1 MNYLD
6 TWNKGF
12 EEGKNL
18 QLRLINSHSDMQFKS
33 LTEVIKYI
41 REVEVNKKQEP
52 ANAES

>member
-18 QLRLINSHSDMQFKS
+18 QLRLINTHTGMQFKS
-33 LTEVIKYI
+33 LTEVINYI
-41 REVEVNKKQEP
+41 REMEINKTLETE
-52 ANAES
+52 NAQS